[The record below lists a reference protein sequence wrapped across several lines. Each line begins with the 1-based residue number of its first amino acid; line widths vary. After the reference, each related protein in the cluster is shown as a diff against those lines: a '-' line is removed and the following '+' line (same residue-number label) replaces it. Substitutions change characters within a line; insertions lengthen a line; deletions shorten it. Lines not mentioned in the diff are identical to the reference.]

1 MNNKINVVWIKRD
14 LRTIDHEALETA
26 EKNNLPYLIIFIFDT
41 DLINHKD
48 FSFRHLQ
55 FIYQS
60 ISDMNIKLK
69 QFGKKVEILYGD
81 SSSIFK
87 SLTDQFDINNLYSY
101 RES

>member
-41 DLINHKD
+41 DLINQKD
-48 FSFRHLQ
+48 CSFRHLQ

-60 ISDMNIKLK
+60 ISDMNVKLK
-69 QFGKKVEILYGD
+69 QFGKKVEIFYGD

-87 SLTDQFDINNLYSY
+87 SLTDQFDINYFI
-101 RES
+101 